1 MAARC
6 LSVCILDQSR
16 VECEQPFDKTE
27 DDETTGEPPQESLI
41 VDIETSKDQI
51 IKGYQAVDELQYRSD
66 AYISKTYDPDAWT
79 KGQLEQEMTIITVNR
94 LVWMGLPEHE
104 CILW

>member
-51 IKGYQAVDELQYRSD
+51 IKGYQAVDELQLR
-66 AYISKTYDPDAWT
+66 YISSVSQRWIQIKD
-79 KGQLEQEMTIITVNR
+79 V
-94 LVWMGLPEHE
+94 
-104 CILW
+104 